1 MPKIMLDAGHYGSK
15 YNAGAVSGYYE
26 SNMAWELHNYLT
38 MELKSYGFEVGVT
51 RTKKD
56 TDLEVYKRGQKA
68 KGYDVLIS
76 LHSNAASEETAK
88 RVSVFR
94 PINGTG
100 KKLAELLADAVFS
113 TMNLKEDKN
122 WYRSVNTRAYS
133 ESKPTTDYYGVI
145 RGAVSVGSIGI
156 IVEHSFH
163 TNKEACKWLMSSDNL
178 KALAKAEAK
187 ALADYYG
194 MTKTENDGIKI
205 GDTETAYEPKVGD
218 VVMLTPNA
226 TVYGKATKFS
236 SWVYKS
242 KLYVRDVDGSR
253 VVVSTQKTGAITGT
267 VFASD
272 LILVE
277 AVKKTEDEPEEPKE
291 EIEETLPEENTNQND
306 TNDGSVD
313 IETPAGEDV
322 TTEVENEPEYIQTPE
337 EAQNFLMRLL
347 NHVIG
352 FIVRLFKK

>member
-163 TNKEACKWLMSSDNL
+163 TNKEACKWLMDSDNL

-187 ALADYYG
+187 ALAAYYG
-194 MTKTENDGIKI
+194 MTKSD
-205 GDTETAYEPKVGD
+205 
-218 VVMLTPNA
+218 
-226 TVYGKATKFS
+226 
-236 SWVYKS
+236 
-242 KLYVRDVDGSR
+242 KLYR
-253 VVVSTQKTGAITGT
+253 VQVGAYSKR
-267 VFASD
+267 ANA
-272 LILVE
+272 E
-277 AVKKTEDEPEEPKE
+277 AMAKKLQAEGYDTIIKE
-291 EIEETLPEENTNQND
+291 EN
-306 TNDGSVD
+306 
-313 IETPAGEDV
+313 
-322 TTEVENEPEYIQTPE
+322 
-337 EAQNFLMRLL
+337 R
-347 NHVIG
+347 
-352 FIVRLFKK
+352 